1 MNVAYMKEKLGNE
14 FGFMAEDTDKV
25 IKQLNINKD
34 GKILDIGTGSGS
46 LAIILALNG
55 YQVITGEPEDDD
67 SAYAKQDWQ
76 GNAQKVGV
84 DHLIEF
90 KAFNAGDMPFEDDT
104 FTAILSLGAFHH
116 IEEDQRTKAIEEC
129 LRISTIEAPICFF
142 EPNKNSIKFI
152 QKNDPSH
159 PGVTDPSEYIQG
171 LNLNSQKIPGN
182 IFDAFIFRK

>member
-67 SAYAKQDWQ
+67 SE
-76 GNAQKVGV
+76 
-84 DHLIEF
+84 IE
-90 KAFNAGDMPFEDDT
+90 
-104 FTAILSLGAFHH
+104 
-116 IEEDQRTKAIEEC
+116 C
-129 LRISTIEAPICFF
+129 
-142 EPNKNSIKFI
+142 
-152 QKNDPSH
+152 DPA
-159 PGVTDPSEYIQG
+159 EY
-171 LNLNSQKIPGN
+171 P
-182 IFDAFIFRK
+182 